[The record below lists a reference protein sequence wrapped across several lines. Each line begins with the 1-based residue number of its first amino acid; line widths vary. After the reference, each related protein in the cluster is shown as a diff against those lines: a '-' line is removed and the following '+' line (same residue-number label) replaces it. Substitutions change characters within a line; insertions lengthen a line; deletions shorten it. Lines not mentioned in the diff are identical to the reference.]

1 MDQDKTKRTSQRPR
15 SSGSVEG
22 TAKRTTAK
30 GSGSKVAPK
39 SGRRPAATQRKAAQK
54 TGKSEST
61 AARKPVKRDSPTRR
75 RPASEPVKK
84 AAPGASSHKRRPAAP
99 AQPAPEVVYTPA
111 KPFNRGKLVLHLATV
126 VAVVLALSF
135 GISIFFKVEV
145 ITVSGAEKYDVW
157 TVKEAS
163 GIEIGD
169 NLLSFGEAKAA
180 GKIKTAL
187 PYVQSVRI
195 GIKLPD
201 TVNIEIKEL
210 DVVYAIKDAGEQW
223 WLITSGGR
231 VIDKADSATA
241 GDYTQVLGVKLGSPV
256 AGQQAMAQEE
266 APPEETTIDVLG
278 LPTMAPVV
286 KASDRLEAALSI
298 LQYLEECSIIGE
310 AASINVEDLGN
321 MELQYGRR
329 FLVKLG
335 DTTQLLYK
343 IKCMNAAI
351 NGKDELNS
359 LKEYDSGVLDVSFTI
374 KENQVIY
381 QASEE

>member
-1 MDQDKTKRTSQRPR
+1 MDTKKTKQAPSKTRTARPTAPPKKRVSSAKTGREAAAR
-15 SSGSVEG
+15 SNN
-22 TAKRTTAK
+22 TA
-30 GSGSKVAPK
+30 VARH
-39 SGRRPAATQRKAAQK
+39 RRSAAQPVKWSAAKK
-54 TGKSEST
+54 TST
-61 AARKPVKRDSPTRR
+61 APRKQT
-75 RPASEPVKK
+75 
-84 AAPGASSHKRRPAAP
+84 AP

-111 KPFNRGKLVLHLATV
+111 KPFHRGRFILHLATV
-126 VAVVLALSF
+126 VAVVLALSA

-145 ITVSGAEKYDVW
+145 ITVAGAEKYDAW

-210 DVVYAIKDAGEQW
+210 DVVYAIKDAVEQW

-231 VIDKADSATA
+231 VVDKADSATA
-241 GDYTQVLGVKLGSPV
+241 GDYTQIYGVKLASPV
-256 AGQQAMAQEE
+256 AGQQAVAQEE
-266 APPEETTIDVLG
+266 APPETTEDPLT
-278 LPTMAPVV
+278 PTLAPVV
-286 KASDRLEAALSI
+286 RASDRLKAALDI

-310 AASINVEDLGN
+310 AASINVTDLGN
-321 MELQYGRR
+321 MELQYGQR

-343 IKCMNAAI
+343 IKLMNAAI
-351 NGKDELNS
+351 NGKDEQNS
-359 LKEYDSGVLDVSFTI
+359 LKEYDSGVLDISFTI

>member
-1 MDQDKTKRTSQRPR
+1 MDKDTKKQTSSRTGTARPTGTAPKKKTAGKSAARTTQRTRQRSAAPR
-15 SSGSVEG
+15 SER
-22 TAKRTTAK
+22 TAQT
-30 GSGSKVAPK
+30 
-39 SGRRPAATQRKAAQK
+39 TQRRKSAPAQEK
-54 TGKSEST
+54 
-61 AARKPVKRDSPTRR
+61 
-75 RPASEPVKK
+75 
-84 AAPGASSHKRRPAAP
+84 KRRPAA
-99 AQPAPEVVYTPA
+99 ASQPAPEVVYTPA

-135 GISIFFKVEV
+135 GISIFFKVEF
-145 ITVSGAEKYDVW
+145 ITVSGAEKYDAW

-210 DVVYAIKDAGEQW
+210 DVVYAIKDAVEQW
-223 WLITSGGR
+223 WLITSDGR
-231 VIDKADSATA
+231 VVDKADSATA
-241 GDYTQVLGVKLGSPV
+241 GDYTQVLGVKLASPV

-266 APPEETTIDVLG
+266 APPETTESILDM
-278 LPTMAPVV
+278 PTLAPAV
-286 KASDRLEAALSI
+286 KASDRLKAALEI

-310 AASINVEDLGN
+310 AANINVADLGN
-321 MELQYGRR
+321 MELQYGQR

-335 DTTQLLYK
+335 DTSQLLYK
-343 IKCMNAAI
+343 IKLMNAAI
-351 NGKDELNS
+351 NGPDEENS
-359 LKEYDSGVLDVSFTI
+359 LKDYDSGMLDISFTI
-374 KENQVIY
+374 RENEVIY